1 MSIIFFIKSTS
12 VDISKYNIKD
22 LPGSS
27 GRLDVISRC
36 VLAALSNKD
45 NFEKK
50 VQIWV
55 FLDNYGTFIF
65 DSERFEYDIFP
76 KNELL
81 FSNYFVNLIRNRDSI
96 MNLKDNPLRT
106 VQISKIGIFEALKQF
121 KELNYAIFVL
131 NESGEDIFTH
141 FKELRSNKEVIF
153 VIGSQSG
160 DVINSKDLLAMNF
173 TNVSL
178 TSPQSYL
185 ASSVIRLIKLYLIAN
200 L

>member
-12 VDISKYNIKD
+12 VDTSKYNIKD

-45 NFEKK
+45 NFEKN

-55 FLDNYGTFIF
+55 FLENYGTFIF
-65 DSERFEYDIFP
+65 DSERFEYDVFP

-81 FSNYFVNLIRNRDSI
+81 FTNYFVNLIRNRNSI
-96 MNLKDNPLRT
+96 IKLKDNPLKA

-141 FKELRSNKEVIF
+141 FQELRSNKEVIF

-178 TSPQSYL
+178 GTQSYL

>member
-12 VDISKYNIKD
+12 VDTSNYNIKD

-27 GRLDVISRC
+27 GRLDLISRC
-36 VLAALSNKD
+36 VLAALLNKD
-45 NFEKK
+45 NFEKH
-50 VQIWV
+50 VHIWV
-55 FLDNYGTFIF
+55 FLENYGTFIF
-65 DSERFEYDIFP
+65 DSERFEYDVFP

-96 MNLKDNPLRT
+96 NKLKNNPLRA
-106 VQISKIGIFEALKQF
+106 VRISKIGIFEALKQF

-131 NESGEDIFTH
+131 NESGEDIFIH
-141 FKELRSNKEVIF
+141 FKKLRSIKEVLF

-160 DVINSKDLLAMNF
+160 DFINSKDLLAMNF

-178 TSPQSYL
+178 GTQSYL

>member
-45 NFEKK
+45 IFEKK
-50 VQIWV
+50 VHIWV
-55 FLDNYGTFIF
+55 FLENYGTFIF

-96 MNLKDNPLRT
+96 IKLKDNPLRA
-106 VQISKIGIFEALKQF
+106 VQISKIDIIGALKQF

-141 FKELRSNKEVIF
+141 FKEFRSNKGLIF

-160 DVINSKDLLAMNF
+160 DVINSKDLSAMNF

-178 TSPQSYL
+178 GTQSYL

>member
-27 GRLDVISRC
+27 GRLDLISRC

-45 NFEKK
+45 NFEKN
-50 VQIWV
+50 VHIWV
-55 FLDNYGTFIF
+55 FLENYGTFIF

-96 MNLKDNPLRT
+96 IKLKDNPLRA
-106 VQISKIGIFEALKQF
+106 VQISEIGIFEALKQF
-121 KELNYAIFVL
+121 KELNYAILVL

-178 TSPQSYL
+178 GTQSYL

>member
-45 NFEKK
+45 NFEKN

-55 FLDNYGTFIF
+55 FLENYGTFIF
-65 DSERFEYDIFP
+65 DSERFEYDVFP

-81 FSNYFVNLIRNRDSI
+81 FTNYFVNLIRNRNSI
-96 MNLKDNPLRT
+96 IKLKDNPLKA

-178 TSPQSYL
+178 GTQSYL

>member
-45 NFEKK
+45 NFEKN
-50 VQIWV
+50 VHIWV
-55 FLDNYGTFIF
+55 FLENYGTFIF

-96 MNLKDNPLRT
+96 IKLKDNPLRA
-106 VQISKIGIFEALKQF
+106 VQISKIDIIEALKQF

-141 FKELRSNKEVIF
+141 FKEFRSNKGLIF

-160 DVINSKDLLAMNF
+160 DVINSKDLSAMNF

-178 TSPQSYL
+178 GTQSYL